1 MNKIIQNKFIFL
13 YLWALVL
20 CLTFGSCQKKL
31 TPEERKAN
39 LEAKISENDCK
50 EFASKALHTILKDL
64 RDIKYDD
71 ILLGVQENYYD
82 FLNKDN
88 NLYMQIIVS
97 GHAQGIFNGKDST
110 YLFVFHG
117 RIPEV
122 LADNKEFDEDGYS
135 LSLKSGDGFFIYDN
149 KEDIDS
155 LNNSIIETH
164 KKVEEMA
171 KKDFM
176 IGKTKVQFEGREG
189 NAIIYSSS
197 RELTEDEIA
206 DAVQHKIESGGA
218 NMIQFKYRGERYAD
232 YVYQTQCIIFVKYQD
247 KIYKIVGGNPVKL

>member
-1 MNKIIQNKFIFL
+1 MIKKSIFL
-13 YLWALVL
+13 YLSAIIL
-20 CLTFGSCQKKL
+20 CLTFDSCQKKL

-71 ILLGVQENYYD
+71 ILLGVQENHYD

-176 IGKTKVQFEGREG
+176 IGKAKVRFEGKEG
-189 NAIIYSSS
+189 NSLKYKSTK
-197 RELTEDEIA
+197 ELTPDEIA
-206 DAVQHKIESGGA
+206 DAVQNKIESEGA
-218 NMIQFKYRGERYAD
+218 NMIQFFYGSDKYAD
-232 YVYQTQCIIFVKYQD
+232 YVYKTQCIIFVKYPD
-247 KIYKIVGGNPVKL
+247 KIYKIIGGRPTKI

>member
-1 MNKIIQNKFIFL
+1 MIKKSIFL
-13 YLWALVL
+13 YLSAIIL
-20 CLTFGSCQKKL
+20 CLTFDSCIKKL
-31 TPEERKAN
+31 TPEERKAS

-50 EFASKALHTILKDL
+50 EFASKALQTILKDL
-64 RDIKYDD
+64 KDIRYDD
-71 ILLGVQENYYD
+71 ILLGVQENYHD

-97 GHAQGIFNGKDST
+97 GHAQGIFNGTDST

-117 RIPEV
+117 RIPEA
-122 LADNKEFDEDGYS
+122 LADKKEFDEDGYS
-135 LSLKSGDGFFIYDN
+135 LSLKSRDGFFIYDN

-176 IGKTKVQFEGREG
+176 IDKAKVRFDGKEG
-189 NAIIYSSS
+189 NSLKYTST
-197 RELTEDEIA
+197 RELTPDEIA
-206 DAVQHKIESGGA
+206 DAVQNKIESEGA
-218 NMIQFKYRGERYAD
+218 NMIQFYSGSGKYAD
-232 YVYQTQCIIFVKYQD
+232 YVYKTQCIIFVKSPD
-247 KIYKIVGGNPVKL
+247 KIYKIIGGRPTKI